1 MDFEVL
7 SEKYRIVSASIPG
20 EGAGISVYYSGRRDL
35 ILIKADTKDAE
46 TTADLI
52 IGYLDLS
59 NKERLE
65 VRAFA
70 RAGVKTDKWVADIFH
85 LLDNVMRIRKHLS
98 KARQGR

>member
-20 EGAGISVYYSGRRDL
+20 ENAGISVYYSGRQDL
-35 ILIKADTKDAE
+35 ILIKAGTKGAE
-46 TTADLI
+46 ATADLI

-59 NKERLE
+59 SKERSEAREFAE
-65 VRAFA
+65 V
-70 RAGVKTDKWVADIFH
+70 GDKIDKWVADIFH
-85 LLDNVMRIRKHLS
+85 LLDNVVRIRKCLS

>member
-7 SEKYRIVSASIPG
+7 SEKYRIVSVSIPS
-20 EGAGISVYYSGRRDL
+20 EDAGVSVCYSGRQDL
-35 ILIKADTKDAE
+35 ILIKAGIKDAE

-59 NKERLE
+59 NKERSE
-65 VRAFA
+65 VREFA
-70 RAGVKTDKWVADIFH
+70 EAGNKIDKWVTDIFH
-85 LLDNVMRIRKHLS
+85 LLDNVARIRKNLS